1 MILILNVY
9 GDIMSYK
16 KTHFLLL
23 LITISTFASADIRM
37 APGTIS
43 LLAGGDS
50 INTIII
56 SQQGTPSDV
65 VLKVDGL
72 PPGATAS
79 FSPESVS
86 SNWGVSKLTI
96 NTTKE
101 TSAGNYSLTINGSGM
116 VSTSAKLEVKN
127 DIVFVHPGVFLS
139 KNQMDHLEK
148 NANSGRS
155 PWTAALTNAKNSL
168 LGKKEYVP
176 SPLASVNADDSKQSN
191 AIINDANAAYTQ
203 ALLWYITKD
212 TSYADNAIRIMNAW
226 SEKFTGGFSGSNYI
240 NLASWTGDVW
250 PRAAEIIRYTYLNNN
265 NSSKWDTISIDKFKL
280 MLAQQYIPL
289 VTQGRPYGFYGGNL
303 NSSSAAASIN
313 IGVFNDN
320 AEVFLRGI
328 SMWRATLPAYIYQ
341 VQDGPN
347 PVPPLNWSAKQISTD
362 NLKGF
367 WYKQTPLVNG
377 LSQETCR
384 DLGHVSWG
392 LAALANGAETARLQ
406 GIDLLS
412 EITLG
417 TTNSLRIANG
427 IEFNSTYINNKEIT
441 PPWLCRGSINQGSSV
456 GTGEVLY
463 NDLVNRRAISLPQ
476 TSTYLDN
483 KRPTQASY
491 FMVWETLTHNSNQ

>member
-1 MILILNVY
+1 ML
-9 GDIMSYK
+9 YK
-16 KTHFLLL
+16 KNTFSLL

-37 APGTIS
+37 VPGTIS

-65 VLKVDGL
+65 VLKLDGL

-79 FSPESVS
+79 FSPESIS
-86 SNWGVSKLTI
+86 SNWGISKLTI

-101 TSAGNYSLTINGSGM
+101 TSAGNYSLIINGSGM

-127 DIVFVHPGVFLS
+127 DIVFIHPGVFLS
-139 KNQMDHLEK
+139 KNQMDHLEN
-148 NANSGRS
+148 NATSGRS
-155 PWTAALTNAKNSL
+155 PWTEALTNAKNSL
-168 LGKKEYVP
+168 PGEKEYVP
-176 SPLASVNADDSKQSN
+176 SPLVSVNADDSTQSN

-212 TSYADNAIRIMNAW
+212 TSYADNSIRIMNSW
-226 SEKFTGGFSGSNYI
+226 SEKFTGGFSGGNHI

-250 PRAAEIIRYTYLNNN
+250 PRAAEIIRYTYLNND
-265 NSSKWDTISIDKFKL
+265 NSSKWDTASIDKFKL
-280 MLAQQYIPL
+280 MLTEQYIPL
-289 VTQGRPYGFYGGNL
+289 VSQGRPYGFYGGNL
-303 NSSSAAASIN
+303 NASSAAASIN

-341 VQDGPN
+341 IQDGPN
-347 PVPPLNWSAKQISTD
+347 PVPPVNWSAKQSSTD
-362 NLKGF
+362 NLKSL
-367 WYKQTPLVNG
+367 WYNQIPLVNG

-406 GIDLLS
+406 GVDLQS
-412 EITLG
+412 ETTLG
-417 TTNSLRIANG
+417 TKNSLRIANG

-441 PPWLCRGSINQGSSV
+441 PLWLCGGKINQGSSV
-456 GTGEVLY
+456 GTGEVFY

-483 KRPTQASY
+483 KRPTDASY
-491 FMVWETLTHNSNQ
+491 FMVWETLTHDSNP